1 MMRTL
6 RKDQVHEQ
14 AENVAV
20 VGVERALY
28 DVRSRKR
35 RSAIEVV
42 VRRLID
48 VYSAF
53 VATLTK

>member
-1 MMRTL
+1 MMRTF

-14 AENVAV
+14 AEDVAV
-20 VGVERALY
+20 VGVERALH

-53 VATLTK
+53 VATLMK